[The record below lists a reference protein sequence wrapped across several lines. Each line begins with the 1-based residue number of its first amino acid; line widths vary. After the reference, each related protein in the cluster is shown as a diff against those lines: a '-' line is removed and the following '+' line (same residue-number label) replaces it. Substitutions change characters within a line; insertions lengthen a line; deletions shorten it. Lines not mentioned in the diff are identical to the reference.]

1 MEQTVK
7 MQRSNILKKIWNIGS
22 TVLVGLV
29 VLCAV
34 FLMGS
39 RLLGFQVFNVISG
52 SMEPTY
58 NVGDLLYVKDVNP
71 YDIEV
76 GTPITFVLNEELV
89 VATHRVIEV
98 DEENQHFYTKGDAND
113 TADSSPVHFNN
124 VIGVPQFSIPLLGY
138 VSDFIQ
144 NPPGMYI
151 TVGVGFVLIL
161 IVFLPDF
168 FRKKKEEDEVIDEQK
183 TVEQESCEK
192 VSAETERCILCGN
205 DTGVSVNLPAD
216 ARKYYING
224 VGQLCED
231 CYIKVNARKP
241 ESE

>member
-1 MEQTVK
+1 MTEQNNAN
-7 MQRSNILKKIWNIGS
+7 MQRNYILKKIWNISS
-22 TVLVGLV
+22 TCFVGLF

-39 RLLGFQVFNVISG
+39 RLLGYQVFNVISG

-58 NVGDLLYVKDVNP
+58 SVGDLIYVKDVNP
-71 YDIEV
+71 YEIEV
-76 GTPITFVLNEELV
+76 GTPITFVLNENLV
-89 VATHRVIEV
+89 VATHRVVEV

-151 TVGVGFVLIL
+151 TVAVGFLLIL

-168 FRKKKEEDEVIDEQK
+168 FRKKKEKDEVIE
-183 TVEQESCEK
+183 EK
-192 VSAETERCILCGN
+192 ETETKTTLETEKCVLCGN
-205 DTGVSVNLPAD
+205 DTGVLLNLPAD
-216 ARKYYING
+216 ARKHYING
-224 VGQLCED
+224 VGQLCEN
-231 CYIKVNARKP
+231 CYIKVNAHKQD
-241 ESE
+241 S